1 MWLPASAAVSSNCP
15 RIDSTNTRRITASAS
30 TCATTAATSATV
42 TYPVARPPTDRS
54 RTRDT
59 VIGRFPP
66 HAPER
71 AIRRTVPPEPAR
83 LADDLAPPGRGDYPA
98 WAKPYTCHSPR
109 SARGRR
115 RGGRTPF
122 CASPLPHLQVTC

>member
-1 MWLPASAAVSSNCP
+1 RSTSSY
-15 RIDSTNTRRITASAS
+15 
-30 TCATTAATSATV
+30 ATV
-42 TYPVARPPTDRS
+42 LPHFYCRFFFSILPLPPCSTLFPYTTLFRSPPTVRS

-83 LADDLAPPGRGDYPA
+83 FAADLAPPGRGDYPA
-98 WAKPYTCHSPR
+98 WAKPYSCHSPR